1 MGKNPTTED
10 PHNNEEEVKDPR
22 DGVPAKLASLRR
34 KLGQKAKQDPK
45 FRFYALYDRIYRRDT
60 LETAWRLVARN
71 QGAPGVDG
79 VTIDQIE
86 HAEGGAQKLVEEIEE
101 QLRSKT
107 YRASPV
113 RRVYIPKANGKLR
126 PLGIPT
132 VKDRVVQTAVLL
144 ILEPI
149 FEADFLDCSYGF
161 RPKRSAHDAIAAIKE
176 NLRDGLTEIYD
187 ADLHGYFDSIPHDKL
202 IAALRMRVTDSSVLR
217 LIRMWLDAPVID
229 EGKPPQR
236 PGKGTP
242 QGGVIS
248 PLLANAFLHWFDRF
262 FHARSGPAAWAKA
275 RLVRYADD
283 FVVMAYRMGPG
294 IISFVEKTLE
304 ERMGLVLNRDKSRIV
319 KLRQPRAALDFLGFT
334 FRYDRSLKGEGQY
347 LFVGTSKK
355 ALARERAVLR
365 EKTSHHVCFK
375 PVDALIAELNR
386 HLLGWKNYFQ
396 LGHSRRSM
404 RQINSYVRQRLA
416 THLRRRSQ
424 RRYRPPEGVNIYRHL
439 ADLGLVY
446 L

>member
-1 MGKNPTTED
+1 LGNSPTTEEPYD
-10 PHNNEEEVKDPR
+10 GEEVKDPR
-22 DGVPAKLASLRR
+22 AGVPAKLASLRR

-60 LETAWRLVARN
+60 LETAWRLVAANR
-71 QGAPGVDG
+71 GAPGVDG
-79 VTIDQIE
+79 VTIDQIA
-86 HAEGGAQKLVEEIEE
+86 HAEGGVHRLIEEIEKE
-101 QLRSKT
+101 LRTKT

-113 RRVYIPKANGKLR
+113 QRVYIPKANGKLR

-132 VKDRVVQTAVLL
+132 VKDRVVQTATLL

-161 RPKRSAHDAIAAIKE
+161 RPKRSAHDAVAAIKE
-176 NLRDGLTEIYD
+176 NLQDGLMEVYD
-187 ADLHGYFDSIPHDKL
+187 VDLQGYFDSIPHDKL
-202 IAALRMRVTDSSVLR
+202 MAALRMRVTDSSVLR
-217 LIRMWLDAPVID
+217 LIRLWLEAPVID
-229 EGKPPQR
+229 KGKPPQR

-262 FHARSGPAAWAKA
+262 FHARTGPAAWAKA

-294 IISFVEKTLE
+294 IISFVEKTLQ
-304 ERMGLVLNRDKSRIV
+304 ERMGLVLNRDKSHVV
-319 KLRQPRAALDFLGFT
+319 KLREASAAFDFLGFT
-334 FRYDRSLKGEGQY
+334 FRYDRSLKGEGRY

-355 ALARERAVLR
+355 ALARERAAIR
-365 EKTSHHVCFK
+365 EKTSHHMCFK
-375 PVDALIAELNR
+375 PIPVLIAELNR

-404 RQINSYVRQRLA
+404 RQINSYVRQRLT

-424 RRYRPPEGVNIYRHL
+424 RRYRPPDGVNIYRHL

>member
-1 MGKNPTTED
+1 MGNSPTTEK
-10 PHNNEEEVKDPR
+10 PHNEEEVKDPR
-22 DGVPAKLASLRR
+22 NGVPAKLASLRR

-60 LETAWRLVARN
+60 LETAWRLVAANR
-71 QGAPGVDG
+71 GAPGVDG
-79 VTIDQIE
+79 VRIDQITL
-86 HAEGGAQKLVEEIEE
+86 AEGGVQKLIDEIEG

-113 RRVYIPKANGKLR
+113 QRVYIPKANGKLR

-161 RPKRSAHDAIAAIKE
+161 RPKRSAHQAVGAIKE
-176 NLRDGLTEIYD
+176 SLQDGLMEVYD
-187 ADLHGYFDSIPHDKL
+187 VDLQGYFDSIPHDKL
-202 IAALRMRVTDSSVLR
+202 IAALRMRITDSSVLK
-217 LIRMWLDAPVID
+217 LIRMWLEALVID
-229 EGKPPQR
+229 DGKPPQR

-248 PLLANAFLHWFDRF
+248 PLLANAFLHWFDQF
-262 FHARSGPAAWAKA
+262 FHARNGPATWAKA

-294 IISFVEKTLE
+294 IISFVEETLDK
-304 ERMGLVLNRDKSRIV
+304 RMGLVLNRDKSHIV
-319 KLRQPRAALDFLGFT
+319 KLYEPSAAFDFLGFT
-334 FRYDRSLKGEGQY
+334 FRYDRSLNGPGQY

-365 EKTSHHVCFK
+365 EKTSHHMCFK
-375 PVDALIAELNR
+375 PIPVLIAELNR
-386 HLLGWKNYFQ
+386 HLLGWKNYFKF
-396 LGHSRRSM
+396 GHSRRGM

-424 RRYRPPEGVNIYRHL
+424 RRYRPPDGVNIYRHL
-439 ADLGLVY
+439 ADLGLVH